1 MLPRRPHRGGR
12 HPVEGRREP
21 MDTTLWRWDA
31 VALATAIRTGTISS
45 REATQSVLARLEA
58 VNPKLNAVTVVLA
71 EQALAAADLA
81 DGARRRGEPL
91 GPLHG
96 VPVTIKE
103 NIDQAGAATA
113 NGVVAFKDVIAT
125 SDSPVVASWKRAG
138 AVVIGRTNTPAFS
151 LRWHTDNDLRGRTFN
166 PWHRD
171 RTPGGSSGGAAAA
184 LAAGIGPLAHG
195 NDLGGSVRYPAYCCG
210 VAGIRPTLGR
220 VAAYNATVTE
230 ERPVGMQ
237 LMSVQGP
244 LARRI
249 ADVRLGLAAM
259 SARDPRDAWWVPA
272 PHDGPPVA
280 RPIRVALSVAPGGGG
295 VDARVAAA
303 VRAAGSALSE
313 AGYAVEEVEP
323 PDVTGVAGCWS
334 AIVVNEMRHVTQP
347 YIRRY
352 GGADINRS
360 LDFMLAGTPDVDL
373 GGYIKALGERT
384 RHVREW
390 MMFLERY
397 PLVVGPVSTE
407 LPFEVGFD
415 TTTAERA
422 EAASRAQRLLVA
434 VNLLGLPAVAVP
446 VGRAG
451 DVPLG
456 VQVIG
461 SRYREDLCLDAAE
474 VIEAR
479 HGLPTPIDPAP

>member
-1 MLPRRPHRGGR
+1 
-12 HPVEGRREP
+12 
-21 MDTTLWRWDA
+21 MDTDLWRWDA
-31 VALATAIRTGTISS
+31 GPLANAIRTGKISS
-45 REATQSVLARLEA
+45 REATRSVLTRLEA

-71 EQALAAADLA
+71 EAALAAADRA

-103 NIDQAGAATA
+103 NIDQEGAATA
-113 NGVVAFKDVIAT
+113 NGVVAFKNVIAKT
-125 SDSPVVASWKRAG
+125 DSPVVASWKRAG
-138 AVVIGRTNTPAFS
+138 AVIIGRTNTPAFS

-184 LAAGIGPLAHG
+184 LACGIAPLAHG

-230 ERPVGMQ
+230 ERPLGMQ
-237 LMSVQGP
+237 IMSVQGP
-244 LARRI
+244 LARRV

-259 SARDPRDAWWVPA
+259 SAGDPRDPWWVPA
-272 PHDGPPVA
+272 PLEGPPPP
-280 RPIRVALSVAPGGGG
+280 RPLRVALTVDPSGLG
-295 VDARVAAA
+295 VDPAVAAA
-303 VRAAGSALSE
+303 VRAAGAALAE
-313 AGYAVEEVEP
+313 GGYAVEEVEP
-323 PDVTGVAGCWS
+323 PDVAGVAACWS

-347 YIRRY
+347 YIRKH
-352 GGADINRS
+352 GGVDINRS
-360 LDFMLAGTPDVDL
+360 LDLMLAGTPDVDL
-373 GGYIKALGERT
+373 GGYVKAMGERT
-384 RHVREW
+384 RHLRDW
-390 MMFLERY
+390 MLFLDRY

-407 LPFEVGFD
+407 PPFEVGFD
-415 TTTAERA
+415 TTTAARAA
-422 EAASRAQRLLVA
+422 EAARAQRLLVA

-446 VGRAG
+446 TGRAG
-451 DVPLG
+451 HVPLG

>member
-1 MLPRRPHRGGR
+1 
-12 HPVEGRREP
+12 
-21 MDTTLWRWDA
+21 MDTDLWRWDA
-31 VALATAIRTGTISS
+31 GPLAHAIRTGKISS

-71 EQALAAADLA
+71 EAALAAADRA
-81 DGARRRGEPL
+81 DVARGRGEPL
-91 GPLHG
+91 GALHG

-103 NIDQAGAATA
+103 NIDQEGAATS
-113 NGVVAFKDVIAT
+113 NGVVAFKDVIART
-125 SDSPVVASWKRAG
+125 DSPVVASWKRAG
-138 AVVIGRTNTPAFS
+138 AVIIGRTNTPAFS

-184 LAAGIGPLAHG
+184 LAVGIAPLAHG

-230 ERPVGMQ
+230 ERPLGMQ
-237 LMSVQGP
+237 IMSVQGP
-244 LARRI
+244 LARRV

-259 SARDPRDAWWVPA
+259 SARDPRDPWWVPA
-272 PHDGPPVA
+272 PLEGPAPP
-280 RPIRVALSVAPGGGG
+280 RPLRVALTVDPSGLG
-295 VDARVAAA
+295 VDPRVAAA
-303 VRAAGSALSE
+303 VRAAGAALAE

-323 PDVTGVAGCWS
+323 PDVAGVAACWS

-347 YIRRY
+347 YIRKH
-352 GGADINRS
+352 GGVDINRS

-373 GGYIKALGERT
+373 GGYVKAMGERT
-384 RHVREW
+384 RHLRDW
-390 MMFLERY
+390 MLFLERY

-407 LPFEVGFD
+407 PPFEVGFD
-415 TTTAERA
+415 TTTAARA
-422 EAASRAQRLLVA
+422 AEASRAQRLLVA

-446 VGRAG
+446 TGRAG
-451 DVPLG
+451 HVPLG

-479 HGLPTPIDPAP
+479 HGLPTPIDPVP

>member
-1 MLPRRPHRGGR
+1 
-12 HPVEGRREP
+12 
-21 MDTTLWRWDA
+21 MDDLWRWDA
-31 VALATAIRTGTISS
+31 VALAAAIRTGKISS
-45 REATQSVLARLEA
+45 REATQAVLGRLEA

-71 EQALAAADLA
+71 EQALAAADRA
-81 DGARRRGEPL
+81 DDARRRGELL

-103 NIDQAGAATA
+103 NVDQEGAATT
-113 NGVVAFKDVIAT
+113 NGVVAFRDVIAT
-125 SDSPVVASWKRAG
+125 TDSPPVKSWQRAG
-138 AVVIGRTNTPAFS
+138 AVIVGRTNTPAFS

-184 LAAGIGPLAHG
+184 LAVGIAPLAHG

-220 VAAYNATVTE
+220 VAAYNATLTE

-244 LARRI
+244 LARRV

-259 SARDPRDAWWVPA
+259 SVRDVRDPWWTPA
-272 PHDGPPVA
+272 PLEGRSTA
-280 RPIRVALSVAPGGGG
+280 RPIRVALTVDPSGLG
-295 VDARVAAA
+295 VDPDVAAA
-303 VRAAGSALSE
+303 VRAAGSALAD
-313 AGYAVEEVEP
+313 AGYAVEEAEP
-323 PDVTGVAGCWS
+323 PDVAAVAACWA
-334 AIVVNEMRHVTQP
+334 AIVINEMRHVTQP
-347 YIRRY
+347 YIRQH

-360 LDFMLAGTPDVDL
+360 LDFTLAGTPDLDL
-373 GGYIKALGERT
+373 VGYMKALGRRT
-384 RHVREW
+384 KHVRDW
-390 MMFLERY
+390 IAFLERY

-407 LPFEVGFD
+407 PAFEVGFD
-415 TTTAERA
+415 TTGAQRSGEVA
-422 EAASRAQRLLVA
+422 RAQRLLVA

-446 VGRAG
+446 VGRAA
-451 DVPLG
+451 VPLG

-461 SRYREDLCLDAAE
+461 SRFREDLCLDAAE

>member
-1 MLPRRPHRGGR
+1 MHA
-12 HPVEGRREP
+12 E
-21 MDTTLWRWDA
+21 LWRWDA
-31 VALATAIRTGTISS
+31 VALAAAIRTGKISS

-71 EQALAAADLA
+71 EEALAGADRA
-81 DGARRRGEPL
+81 DHAQRRGEPL

-103 NIDQAGAATA
+103 NVDQEGAATA
-113 NGVVAFKDVIAT
+113 NGVVAFKDLIAT
-125 SDSPVVASWKRAG
+125 SDSPQVANWKSAG
-138 AVVIGRTNTPAFS
+138 AVVVGRTNTPAFS

-184 LAAGIGPLAHG
+184 LAVGIAPLAHG

-220 VAAYNATVTE
+220 IASHNATVTE
-230 ERPVGMQ
+230 ERPLGMQ

-244 LARRI
+244 LARRV

-259 SARDPRDAWWVPA
+259 SMRDPRDPWWVPA
-272 PHDGPPVA
+272 PLQGPPPN
-280 RPIRVALSVAPGGGG
+280 RPIRVALTVDPGHLGVHPDVAT
-295 VDARVAAA
+295 A
-303 VRAAGSALSE
+303 VRAAGAALAE
-313 AGYAVEEVEP
+313 AGYLVEEVEP
-323 PDVTGVAGCWS
+323 PDVAAVAECWA

-347 YIRRY
+347 YIRRH

-360 LDFMLAGTPDVDL
+360 LDFMLAATPDVDL
-373 GGYIKALGERT
+373 GGYIKALGQRSK
-384 RHVREW
+384 HVRDW
-390 MMFLERY
+390 MVFLERY

-407 LPFEVGFD
+407 PPFEVGFD
-415 TTTAERA
+415 TTTAARAA
-422 EAASRAQRLLVA
+422 EAARAQRLLVS

-446 VGRAG
+446 VGRVG
-451 DVPLG
+451 PVPLC
-456 VQVIG
+456 VQIIG

-474 VIEAR
+474 VVEAR
-479 HGLPTPIDPAP
+479 HGLPTPIDPGP